1 MPTRKAN
8 YKNILK
14 NCAVKPAL
22 FLLVIS
28 LSIESRRQKIYFSEE
43 IIMKLTVLTASV
55 MTASLVMFAS
65 SANAAMTTD
74 SHGNVGYDSY
84 DECVTAVQN
93 GSAKFYT
100 PYTYQ
105 NPKRQAGEAT
115 VKKMRLS
122 EVMIPQSIVKSN
134 SLRTSD
140 YAAGACDLGVG
151 QSNGRYGVSGALV
164 GKYVPIAADMP
175 VNVYMDS
182 AGNPVRLTMQQCD
195 NHFGSKFPTPIARE
209 SEAEAPEAQVAINE
223 VRTMEPVIV
232 ETNRVIRPAKYSVKE
247 VIIAPAD
254 QIKRVNTSQG
264 TAVAIEQGNRAVIVG
279 KEADA
284 DIADDIEINQ
294 TFPINRVPADSP

>member
-1 MPTRKAN
+1 
-8 YKNILK
+8 
-14 NCAVKPAL
+14 
-22 FLLVIS
+22 
-28 LSIESRRQKIYFSEE
+28 
-43 IIMKLTVLTASV
+43 MKLNIITAAV
-55 MTASLVMFAS
+55 MTTGLAMYAS

-74 SHGNVGYDSY
+74 DHGNVGYDSY
-84 DECVTAVQN
+84 DECVTAVKD

-122 EVMIPQSIVKSN
+122 EVMIPQSVVNSN

-140 YAAGACDLGVG
+140 YSAGACDLGVG

-175 VNVYMDS
+175 VNVYMDT

-195 NHFGSKFPTPIARE
+195 NHFGSKFPTPVV
-209 SEAEAPEAQVAINE
+209 SEVEAPEAQVAITE

-232 ETNRVIRPAKYSVKE
+232 ETTRVIRPSKFSIKE
-247 VIIAPAD
+247 VIIAPSD
-254 QIKRVNTSQG
+254 QVKRVNTAQG
-264 TAVAIEQGNRAVIVG
+264 TAVAIEGVNRTVIVG
-279 KEADA
+279 EEADP
-284 DIADDIEINQ
+284 DIIDNIEIDQ
-294 TFPINRVPADSP
+294 TFPVKRVPDTNP